1 MKKLAIIINCLLLIF
16 LLASCKKADVSDSGI
31 PSDIE
36 LVRPQSD
43 RIYYEYLKQVEDQ
56 AIIIVRA
63 VAKETLSQEVDTI
76 YDHVTDK
83 KLPTYGYTKWEIEVD
98 KVYKGDV
105 NVGDKLVLLQE
116 YYIWTKSDGK
126 KQLVNSSSI
135 KPAVK
140 EEEYLLFL
148 RYEEAMGGYSTVGD
162 YQGMFAIP
170 TDEVK
175 AIMEEG
181 MLEQSDLDTYY
192 DDEPLSYLFP
202 LYNEV
207 AEKYF
212 K

>member
-1 MKKLAIIINCLLLIF
+1 MF
-16 LLASCKKADVSDSGI
+16 LLASCKKVDISDSDI

-43 RIYYEYLKQVEDQ
+43 RTYYEYLKQVEDQ
-56 AIIIVRA
+56 ATIIVRA
-63 VAKETLSQEVDTI
+63 IAKETLGQEVDTI
-76 YDHVTDK
+76 YDYVIK
-83 KLPTYGYTKWEIEVD
+83 KELPTYGYTKREIEVT

-105 NVGDKLVLLQE
+105 NVDDKLVLLQE

-135 KPAVK
+135 KPATK

-148 RYEEAMGGYSTVGD
+148 RYEEMMGGYSTVGD

-175 AIMEEG
+175 AIVEEG
-181 MLEQSDLDTYY
+181 TLEQSDLDTYY
-192 DDEPLSYLFP
+192 DDEPLYNLFP

-207 AEKYF
+207 AKKYF

>member
-1 MKKLAIIINCLLLIF
+1 MKKFALIINCLLLIF
-16 LLASCKKADVSDSGI
+16 LLASCKKTDVSDSDI

-43 RIYYEYLKQVEDQ
+43 RTYYENLNQVEDQ
-56 AIIIVRA
+56 ATIIVRA

-76 YDHVTDK
+76 YDYVLQK
-83 KLPTYGYTKWEIEVD
+83 ELPTYGYTKREIEVA

-135 KPAVK
+135 KPATK
-140 EEEYLLFL
+140 EKEYLLFL
-148 RYEEAMGGYSTVGD
+148 RHEEMMGGYSTVGD

-170 TDEVK
+170 TDEVRI
-175 AIMEEG
+175 IMEEG
-181 MLEQSDLDTYY
+181 TLEQSDLDTYY
-192 DDEPLSYLFP
+192 DDEPLYNLFP

-207 AEKYF
+207 TEKYF